1 MHDSLLDISKE
12 LGQALNSKKLTIATA
27 ESCTGGLLGHL
38 LTSVSGSSKY
48 FVGGIIA
55 YSNGVKEAFLGVR
68 HKTLA
73 SFGAV
78 SEQTAKEMAAGVR
91 ERLGSDI
98 GISTTGIAGPSGGTP
113 EKPVGLVYIGISTRK
128 ETVAIECHFDGSR
141 SEIKEQTARTLLSKT
156 MENINASTSIWGIT
170 SISNKKKVLVLTSDA
185 GMGHRSASDAVKDAL
200 LLKYGESCEVEINNP
215 LDHPKTP
222 KALRKSQTDYD
233 EVIKKLPELYKVGY
247 EISDSTLSMA
257 FIDSALIAA
266 LYAPLRDI
274 VFDYRPDL
282 ILMPYPM
289 YQAPLDAVLTLNNL
303 PRTPLFTIITDL
315 VTVHKIWF
323 EPFITRCAVPTEE
336 VRQLALKSGLQEEQ
350 ILETGIPVNPRIS
363 DLHHTDK
370 KILRRELGWDEELT
384 PILVVGS
391 PRMFNLGELLP
402 ALDQCKEAFQLI
414 LVAGG
419 NEELND
425 QLKKVSWK
433 HPAHLYDFV
442 EDLPKLMRASEIIIC
457 KAGGL
462 IVTESLAS
470 GLPLIIVDALPGQ
483 EVGNADFVVS
493 NKAGEFCTT
502 PEELQDCVNRWLANN
517 GEVLQA
523 MTENAARTGKPEAAF
538 TIADESWKLL
548 QEGPVENPLKSRLA
562 HILSLQELLSRF
574 NINLNG

>member
-1 MHDSLLDISKE
+1 MQESLWDISKE
-12 LGQALNSKKLTIATA
+12 LGQALNSKELTIATA

-48 FVGGIIA
+48 YVGGIIA
-55 YSNGVKEAFLGVR
+55 YSNAVKEAFLGVR
-68 HKTLA
+68 QKTLV
-73 SFGAV
+73 SYGAV
-78 SEQTAKEMAAGVR
+78 SEQTAKEMASGVR

-98 GISTTGIAGPSGGTP
+98 GISTTGIAGPTGGTP

-128 ETVAIECHFDGSR
+128 ETVAIECHFDGNR
-141 SEIKEQTARTLLSKT
+141 EEIKEQTARALLTKT
-156 MENINASTSIWGIT
+156 MENINASQSIWGIT
-170 SISNKKKVLVLTSDA
+170 TISDKKKVLVLTSDA
-185 GMGHRSASDAVKDAL
+185 GLGHRSASDAVRDAL
-200 LLKYGESCEVEINNP
+200 LRKYGESCEVQINNP
-215 LDHPKTP
+215 LDHPKTL

-233 EVIKKLPELYKVGY
+233 AIIKKLPELYKIGY
-247 EISDSTLSMA
+247 EISDGPLPMA
-257 FIDSALIAA
+257 FINSALIAA

-282 ILMPYPM
+282 VLMTYPM

-303 PRTPLFTIITDL
+303 PCTPLVTVVTDL

-323 EPFITRCAVPTEE
+323 EPNMTRCAVPTEE
-336 VRQLALKSGLQEEQ
+336 VKQLAMKSGLREQQ

-363 DLHHTDK
+363 DLHQTDK
-370 KILRRELGWDEELT
+370 KNLRRDLGWDEDLT

-391 PRMFNLGELLP
+391 PRMFNLSELLP
-402 ALDQCKEAFQLI
+402 ALDQCQEAFQLI

-419 NEELND
+419 NEKLKS
-425 QLKKVSWK
+425 QLQDVKWQ

-483 EVGNADFVVS
+483 EIGNADFVVE
-493 NKAGEFCTT
+493 NKAGEFHTT
-502 PEELQDCVNRWLANN
+502 PEELQDCVNRWLAND
-517 GEVLQA
+517 GEVLHE

-538 TIADESWKLL
+538 AIADESWKLI

-562 HILSLQELLSRF
+562 HIISLQELLSRF
-574 NINLNG
+574 NVNLNG